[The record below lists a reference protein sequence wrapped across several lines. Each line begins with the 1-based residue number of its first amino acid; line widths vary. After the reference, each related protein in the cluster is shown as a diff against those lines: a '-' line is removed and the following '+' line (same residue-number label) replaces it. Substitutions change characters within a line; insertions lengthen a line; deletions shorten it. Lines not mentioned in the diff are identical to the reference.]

1 MIVQLKLL
9 KRRIKIKISY
19 QECLDFLKE
28 HAMEFEEDYD
38 WDENPCGE
46 YKNIEWSYLKQYVEP
61 LQELIDK
68 NTPIIED

>member
-1 MIVQLKLL
+1 M
-9 KRRIKIKISY
+9 KISY